1 MKKIAI
7 TGGAGFVG
15 SQLGHALDRLGYEVV
30 LIDNMSHGH
39 LDNLI
44 IDGKPFGTFLCKD
57 IRDQDLSQ
65 VLTGCDVVIHLA
77 GISALPVCQ
86 SRPQYALDVNTSG
99 TANVLEAS
107 RLANVKKI
115 LFSSTSAVYEN
126 NSTLPFLE
134 TDIVC
139 PDLIYS
145 LSKWQAEQICHAYM
159 KNYKLD
165 IGICRFFNVYGPHQD
180 FKRASP
186 PFTSYLARELAANRV
201 PTLFNKTD
209 VKRDYIHVGDVI
221 SLLIKMIESENS
233 MQANTYNICTGE
245 GYSVPEI
252 YEKFLKISGKSI
264 EPKYADP
271 AKFWESYH
279 SLSESDFPLN
289 SVRVEK
295 EVYKESVGAN
305 LKARKDFNWVPKIA
319 LIEGLQSVYDYAK
332 LHLGAHK

>member
-15 SQLGHALDRLGYEVV
+15 SQLGYSLDRLGYKVL

-44 IDGKPFGTFLCKD
+44 IDGKPFGTFICKD

-65 VLTGCDVVIHLA
+65 TFKACDVVIHLA

-107 RLANVKKI
+107 RLANVKKV

-126 NSTLPFLE
+126 NSTSPFRESDL
-134 TDIVC
+134 VC

-145 LSKWQAEQICHAYM
+145 SSKWQAEQICLTYE
-159 KNYKLD
+159 KNYSLNV
-165 IGICRFFNVYGPHQD
+165 GICRFFNIYGPHQD

-209 VKRDYIHVGDVI
+209 VKRDYIHVDDVI
-221 SLLIKMIESENS
+221 ALLIKMIEY
-233 MQANTYNICTGE
+233 ANPMHANIYNICTGN

-252 YEKFLKISGKSI
+252 YEKFLDISGKRI

-271 AKFWESYH
+271 TKFWESYK
-279 SLSESDFPLN
+279 SLSESEYPLN
-289 SVRVEK
+289 SARVEK
-295 EVYKESVGAN
+295 EVYKESIGSNA
-305 LKARKDFNWVPKIA
+305 KAKADFGWMPKIA
-319 LIEGLQSVYDYAK
+319 LTEGLQSVYEFALSNLDAQ
-332 LHLGAHK
+332 